1 MVLEKSLKNL
11 MEMERKGK
19 SKQVAVYLKEDAIEH
34 LDAIKEAVARINGT
48 SISRN
53 AMINDAVDNFMDEA
67 EQFLLEEYG
76 VTLEEAMKL

>member
-76 VTLEEAMKL
+76 VTLEETMKL